1 MLSFVFKVDLQALR
15 CLTLI
20 FSITELEI
28 YDYPE
33 DTIASE
39 LEEYFSGE
47 LQAKLKTSQTEI
59 EQELENKGSLIVEF
73 HQAGK

>member
-39 LEEYFSGE
+39 LEEYLSGE